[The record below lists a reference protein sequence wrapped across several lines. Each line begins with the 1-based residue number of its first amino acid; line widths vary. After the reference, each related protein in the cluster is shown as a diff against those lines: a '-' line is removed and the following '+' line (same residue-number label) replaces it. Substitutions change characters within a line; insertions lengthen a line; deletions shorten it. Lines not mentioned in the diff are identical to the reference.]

1 MKRNPGNGLPPPAN
15 DPKPAAVGHSVF
27 VDVRVAA
34 YNARSGAGAVVRE
47 DTGER
52 LDFYGFHS
60 DLCNNTLTPGERVWG
75 EIDFYGDVVNLIRLN

>member
-15 DPKPAAVGHSVF
+15 DPTPAVVGRSTF
-27 VDVRVAA
+27 TYVRIAA

-52 LDFYGFHS
+52 LDFYGFH
-60 DLCNNTLTPGERVWG
+60 
-75 EIDFYGDVVNLIRLN
+75 LIRLN